1 MERLFNIVIN
11 LGLSSNEKRVK
22 MIDKLLHLEGNDL
35 DKSGCCP
42 NGEDETN

>member
-1 MERLFNIVIN
+1 MEGLFNIDMN

-22 MIDKLLHLEGNDL
+22 MIAKLLDLEGNDL

-42 NGEDETN
+42 NGEDEIN